1 MRKLAKYGAVLSA
14 TALSGLM
21 YTRDIVV
28 NAAFMAL
35 VIFVFVQL
43 WTATYEASGGGPI
56 AGLTRGHLIWY
67 LVFTETVVLSAPRI
81 SQKIDEEVKSGE
93 LALALLR
100 PYNYLLFHLA
110 RYWGE
115 AALRLPLNFTAGATI
130 ALAASGPLAVT
141 PLSAA
146 AGLVALVLAL
156 TLNFAVETAI
166 GLAAFWFEDTM
177 PFFWIYQKLVFSLGG
192 LFLPLD
198 LFPQVLAAIARF
210 LPFAG
215 VTYAPARL
223 LVSFSWPALAW
234 LLTLQATWLLVLGCL
249 MALMYR
255 RAVKKVNIHG
265 G

>member
-1 MRKLAKYGAVLSA
+1 MRKLVKYTTVLTA
-14 TALSGLM
+14 TALSSLM
-21 YTRDIVV
+21 YPRDMLVP
-28 NAAFMAL
+28 AAFMAL
-35 VIFVFVQL
+35 VLFVFVQL
-43 WTATYEASGGGPI
+43 WTATYEQAGGGPI
-56 AGLTRGHLIWY
+56 AGLTRGDLIWY
-67 LVFTETVVLSAPRI
+67 LVLTETVVLSAPRI

-93 LALALLR
+93 LALTLVR
-100 PYNYLLFHLA
+100 PYNYVLYHLA

-115 AALRLPLNFTAGATI
+115 AALRLPLNFAAGATI
-130 ALAASGPLAVT
+130 ALAACGPPAVT

-146 AGLVALVLAL
+146 AGLVALALAL

-166 GLAAFWFEDTM
+166 GLTAFWFEDTM

-223 LVSFSWPALAW
+223 FVSFSWEALAGLLMVQVLW
-234 LLTLQATWLLVLGCL
+234 LLALGCL
-249 MALMYR
+249 MALVYT
-255 RAVKKVNIHG
+255 RAVRKVNIHG

>member
-1 MRKLAKYGAVLSA
+1 MRKFVKYTAVLTA
-14 TALSGLM
+14 TALSSLM
-21 YTRDIVV
+21 YPRDMLVP
-28 NAAFMAL
+28 AAFMAL
-35 VIFVFVQL
+35 VLFVFAQL
-43 WTATYEASGGGPI
+43 WTVTYEQTGGVPI
-56 AGLTRGHLIWY
+56 AGLTRGDLIWY
-67 LVFTETVVLSAPRI
+67 LVLTETVVLSAPRI

-93 LALALLR
+93 LALALVR
-100 PYNYLLFHLA
+100 PYNYVLYHLA

-115 AALRLPLNFTAGATI
+115 AALRLPLNFTVGATI
-130 ALAASGPLAVT
+130 ALAASGPPAVT

-146 AGLVALVLAL
+146 AGLVALALAL

-166 GLAAFWFEDTM
+166 GLTAFWFEDTM

-223 LVSFSWPALAW
+223 FVSFSWEALAW
-234 LLTLQATWLLVLGCL
+234 LLTVQVSWLLALGCL
-249 MALMYR
+249 MALVYT
-255 RAVKKVNIHG
+255 RAVRKVNIHG